1 MKTWKKTDIYSFS
14 VEFNRIEG
22 YNKYCQ
28 EQLEILGISVDFIN
42 KTDWNEND
50 IVDMNDLNR
59 VKKNI
64 NLLLEAIDLSVS
76 RLNISTQI
84 NQNWSSEKANELET
98 RLESVLNVITNWQF
112 MFDITGLKILGN
124 EMKLGGVD

>member
-1 MKTWKKTDIYSFS
+1 MKTWKKTDIYNFS

-22 YNKYCQ
+22 YNKHCQ

-42 KTDWNEND
+42 KTDLNEND

-59 VKKNI
+59 VQKNI

-98 RLESVLNVITNWQF
+98 RLESVLSVITNWQF

>member
-1 MKTWKKTDIYSFS
+1 MKTWKKTDIYNFS
-14 VEFNRIEG
+14 VEFNRIES

-28 EQLEILGISVDFIN
+28 EQLAILGINVDFIN

-84 NQNWSSEKANELET
+84 NQNWTNEKANELET
-98 RLESVLNVITNWQF
+98 RLESIMNVITNWQF

>member
-1 MKTWKKTDIYSFS
+1 MKTWKKTDIYNFS
-14 VEFNRIEG
+14 VEFNRIES

-28 EQLEILGISVDFIN
+28 EQLEILGINVDFIN

-84 NQNWSSEKANELET
+84 NQNWTNEKANELET
-98 RLESVLNVITNWQF
+98 RLESIMNVITNWQF

>member
-1 MKTWKKTDIYSFS
+1 MKTWKKTDIYNFS
-14 VEFNRIEG
+14 VEFNRIEA

-28 EQLEILGISVDFIN
+28 EQLGILGISVDFIN

-59 VKKNI
+59 VKRNI

-98 RLESVLNVITNWQF
+98 RLESVLSVITNWQF

>member
-1 MKTWKKTDIYSFS
+1 MKTWKKTDIYNFS

-84 NQNWSSEKANELET
+84 NQNWNSEKANELET
-98 RLESVLNVITNWQF
+98 RLESVLSVITNWQF